1 MDDVRTILERM
12 TLAINN
18 HEIRPV
24 SDHVSSRSLRK
35 VDELDEV
42 AVGSSVY
49 CRVSPDD
56 TYLSKVT
63 VTELVVDKGNRQP
76 TISVKWE
83 RNEQEGTTKWSD
95 IYSGESCTVDTMIKD
110 ITALARSRGVRNL
123 VHADRLPIIAEYAK
137 EFAKHYTTAIRT
149 AADELRELMRTSV
162 DLAFTAGVRESAKH
176 AAGKLRRLVADEEA
190 GARVDEA
197 IAALEQYNSDP
208 VMLYSPN
215 EHYLNSLIQQ
225 MVAAD
230 EHMASDTAGARHIWH
245 NVRAYIKVQRKF
257 VSELAT
263 KELLRT
269 LVLAVEQRVRVITQE
284 GLSELVCAIT
294 VPPGSARELE
304 KLNVRRSVLEQAL
317 SVLCPLL

>member
-1 MDDVRTILERM
+1 M
-12 TLAINN
+12 
-18 HEIRPV
+18 
-24 SDHVSSRSLRK
+24 SLRK

-42 AVGSSVY
+42 VVGSSVY
-49 CRVSPDD
+49 CQVSPDD
-56 TYLSKVT
+56 KHLSKVT
-63 VTELVVDKGNRQP
+63 VTELVVDKGYRHEP
-76 TISVKWE
+76 TRSVKWE
-83 RNEQEGTTKWSD
+83 SEEQEGTTKWSE
-95 IYSGESCTVDTMIKD
+95 IYSGESTVDTMIKD

-137 EFAKHYTTAIRT
+137 QFAKHYTSAIRT

-162 DLAFTAGVRESAKH
+162 DLAFTAGVREPAKN
-176 AAGKLRRLVADEEA
+176 AAGKLRRLVAEEEA
-190 GARVDEA
+190 GARADEA

-208 VMLYSPN
+208 DLLYSPN

-230 EHMASDTAGARHIWH
+230 EQMASDTAGARHIWH

-284 GLSELVCAIT
+284 GLSELACAIT
-294 VPPGSARELE
+294 VPLSSARELE
-304 KLNVRRSVLEQAL
+304 KLNVRQSVLEQAL